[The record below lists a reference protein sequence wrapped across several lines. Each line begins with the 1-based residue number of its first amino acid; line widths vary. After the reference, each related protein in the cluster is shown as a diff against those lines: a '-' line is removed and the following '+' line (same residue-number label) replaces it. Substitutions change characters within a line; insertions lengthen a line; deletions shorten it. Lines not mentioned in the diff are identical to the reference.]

1 MKKLSTALI
10 IICCVMHGHA
20 QGLLNK
26 VKAKAAQEVNKIEN
40 SATGNTNTASSNQ
53 NKLSANVTRTVI
65 TALNQGEVFDYQES
79 CIDLGSSLNQ
89 IEFVLRSGSKCFSF
103 KNGTRAPIPCPSGG
117 CASKPNCSY
126 QVLRRV
132 SADEESNKY
141 IVKEAGS
148 ADQAQQMPGLSAEQL
163 KMMESMMTKEQI
175 AEMKKSMVEAQ
186 KAMKESNFTLSINFR
201 GKKYGPYKYID
212 LYLNS
217 SNSIFCAMVGDGAD
231 LKIISSV
238 SAKAIELKG
247 VTPIFAPLISPD
259 GSEFGQIVQNSQ
271 TQQNELLTGSGK
283 RYAVPNAATY
293 STQSVWFTNG
303 NHVAYLNET
312 QLLLDGKVVK
322 TFENALNIEPCDVYV
337 GTDGKSVTAIVENEI
352 LFADGDTYAYPM
364 ALGIYKEASG
374 NFFKWLALEGKELV
388 LYKKPN

>member
-10 IICCVMHGHA
+10 IICCVMNGHA

-40 SATGNTNTASSNQ
+40 AATSNNATSG
-53 NKLSANVTRTVI
+53 NKLSANVTRTVV
-65 TALNQGEVFDYQES
+65 TTLNEGERFDYQES

-89 IEFVLRSGSKCFSF
+89 IEFVLRSGGKCFSF
-103 KNGTRAPIPCPSGG
+103 KNGTRTPIPCPSGG

-132 SADEESNKY
+132 SADEEVNKY
-141 IVKEAGS
+141 LVKEAGTP
-148 ADQAQQMPGLSAEQL
+148 QQMPGLSAEQL

-175 AEMKKSMVEAQ
+175 AEMKKSMAEGQ
-186 KAMKESNFTLSINFR
+186 KAMQESNFMLSINFG
-201 GKKYGPYKYID
+201 GKKYGPYKFID
-212 LYLNS
+212 FYLNS
-217 SNSIFCAMVGDGAD
+217 NNKIFCAVVGDESYNY
-231 LKIISSV
+231 KVISSV
-238 SAKAIELKG
+238 STKSIDLKQNL
-247 VTPIFAPLISPD
+247 PASPPLISPD
-259 GSEFGQIVQNSQ
+259 GTEFGQVIINPQ
-271 TQQNELLTGSGK
+271 TQQNELLTASGK
-283 RYAVPNAATY
+283 KYTVSGTY
-293 STQSVWFTNG
+293 GNQKAWFTLG
-303 NHVAYLNET
+303 NHVANLSDT
-312 QLLLDGKVVK
+312 QLFLDGKAVK
-322 TFENALNIEPCDVYV
+322 TFENAMNIEPCDVFV
-337 GTDGKSVTAIVENEI
+337 GADGKSVTTIVENKI

>member
-1 MKKLSTALI
+1 MKKLSTALVMLF
-10 IICCVMHGHA
+10 CVVHGHG

-40 SATGNTNTASSNQ
+40 AATGNTNTASSNQ
-53 NKLSANVTRTVI
+53 NKLSANVTRTPI
-65 TALNQGEVFDYQES
+65 TTLNQGEVFDYQES

-132 SADEESNKY
+132 SADEEVNKY
-141 IVKEAGS
+141 LVKEAGTP
-148 ADQAQQMPGLSAEQL
+148 QQMPGLSAEQL

-175 AEMKKSMVEAQ
+175 AEMKKSMAEGQ
-186 KAMKESNFTLSINFR
+186 KAMQESNFMLSINFA
-201 GKKYGPYKYID
+201 GKKYGPYKFID
-212 LYLNS
+212 FYLNS
-217 SNSIFCAMVGDGAD
+217 NNKIFCAVVGDESYNY
-231 LKIISSV
+231 KVISSV
-238 SAKAIELKG
+238 SAKSIDLKQNL
-247 VTPIFAPLISPD
+247 PASPPLISPD
-259 GSEFGQIVQNSQ
+259 GTEFGQVIINPQ
-271 TQQNELLTGSGK
+271 TQQSELLSASGK
-283 RYAVPNAATY
+283 KYTVSGTY
-293 STQSVWFTNG
+293 GNQKVWFTLG
-303 NHVAYLNET
+303 NHVANLSDT
-312 QLLLDGKVVK
+312 QLFLDGKAVK
-322 TFENALNIEPCDVYV
+322 TFENAMNIEPCDVFV
-337 GTDGKSVTAIVENEI
+337 GTDGKSVTTIVENKI